1 MLTGPAAV
9 SVPYAATADWVLP
22 MEMVSRACSTC
33 RGEPRDMDED
43 GERRWDGG
51 DGRAELKGSREA
63 RRSVGGAEAAAAEA
77 EGGGRREG
85 PAEGMGMER

>member
-1 MLTGPAAV
+1 
-9 SVPYAATADWVLP
+9 
-22 MEMVSRACSTC
+22 
-33 RGEPRDMDED
+33 MDED